1 MTTIR
6 VLLGALAA
14 VALCTASAFARCDDP
29 AAAEVVRA
37 RIASTC
43 VCTEATNHGQHVSC
57 VAHELRQAVLS
68 GELPVN
74 CKGAVVRCAARSTCG
89 KRAGFVTCCFAASG
103 VCDGGLCQDGT
114 TACTL
119 STECPVVT
127 KCRTKSS
134 TEACTTLGGAPGSG
148 SCCDAV
154 CSLP

>member
-6 VLLGALAA
+6 ALLGALAA

-29 AAAEVVRA
+29 AAAEAVRA

-89 KRAGFVTCCFAASG
+89 KRVGFVTCCFAAPG

-134 TEACTTLGGAPGSG
+134 TEACTTLGGSPGSG